1 MANKTVAERESDH
14 FVPEQACR
22 NEATEPSATR
32 VTARL
37 KLRHLT
43 LLRNIAL
50 HGSLTRVAQETGVSQ
65 PAITKALAEIES
77 LFGASLFMRSGRGL
91 KPTAMG
97 ELAMLKARHMLQE
110 LDHWASEMEAVREGR
125 SARLL
130 IGAVPYVP
138 GDLLTQAII
147 QLYERHNI
155 IIAIKQATTD
165 QLVQSLC
172 DHELDCV
179 LGRASAVAG
188 RENLRH
194 EVLYTQRPVLIGHD
208 NLLKRLEGRKLDWR
222 RLAGMNWILPSLATP
237 VGARMAELFTQAQ
250 VAVPVPIIETY
261 SVDVMHGVLSKNE
274 SVISVVP
281 EDIAK
286 DMMRRG
292 GVSILPW
299 KMDWEL
305 PPLSLIRRKR
315 DIPLDA
321 EEKFARILRDLCSLQ
336 FAHPEEASD

>member
-1 MANKTVAERESDH
+1 MRSSSVAGPGINGPVPHPADSDG
-14 FVPEQACR
+14 VA
-22 NEATEPSATR
+22 EPSAARTM
-32 VTARL
+32 ARL

-43 LLRNIAL
+43 LLRNIAV

-65 PAITKALAEIES
+65 PAITKALAEIEA
-77 LFGASLFMRSGRGL
+77 LFGASLFIRSGRGL

-110 LDHWASEMEAVREGR
+110 LDHWACEMEAVRKGR

-130 IGAVPYVP
+130 IGAVPYVS
-138 GDLLTQAII
+138 GDLLTQAIT

-155 IIAIKQATTD
+155 IVAIKQATTD

-179 LGRASAVAG
+179 LGRSSAVAG
-188 RENLRH
+188 RVNLRH
-194 EVLYTQRPVLIGHD
+194 EMLYTQHPVLIGHD
-208 NLLKRLEGRKLDWR
+208 RLLKRMEGRKLDWR
-222 RLAGMNWILPSLATP
+222 RLAAMNWILPSLATP

-261 SVDVMHGVLSKNE
+261 SIDVMHGVLSKNE

-281 EDIAK
+281 EDIAR

-299 KMDWEL
+299 RMDWEL
-305 PPLSLIRRKR
+305 PPLSLIRRVR
-315 DIPLDA
+315 DFPLDA
-321 EEKFARILRDLCSLQ
+321 EEKFAGILKELCIRQ
-336 FAHPEEASD
+336 FTQANV

>member
-1 MANKTVAERESDH
+1 MTSTTIKDAHTSNPSW
-14 FVPEQACR
+14 VPTDQDEIAQ
-22 NEATEPSATR
+22 PSAARIMT
-32 VTARL
+32 RL

-77 LFGASLFMRSGRGL
+77 LFGASLFIRSGRGL

-110 LDHWASEMEAVREGR
+110 LDHWASEMEAVRKGR

-130 IGAVPYVP
+130 IGAVPYVS
-138 GDLLTQAII
+138 GALLTQAIM

-155 IIAIKQATTD
+155 IIAIRQATTD

-179 LGRASAVAG
+179 LGRASAAAG
-188 RENLRH
+188 RENLWH

-208 NLLKRLEGRKLDWR
+208 KLLQRLHGRRLDWR
-222 RLAGMNWILPSLATP
+222 ELATMDWILPSLATP

-261 SVDVMHGVLSKNE
+261 SVDVMHGVLSKND
-274 SVISVVP
+274 SVVSVVP
-281 EDIAK
+281 EDIAR

-299 KMDWEL
+299 EMDWEL
-305 PPLSLIRRKR
+305 PPLSLIRRTR
-315 DIPLDA
+315 DIALDA
-321 EEKFARILRDLCSLQ
+321 EEKFAGILKELCSQQ
-336 FAHPEEASD
+336 FA

>member
-1 MANKTVAERESDH
+1 MANRQVARQT
-14 FVPEQACR
+14 PGQAHPDT
-22 NEATEPSATR
+22 ASVPSAAR
-32 VTARL
+32 IMSRL

-50 HGSLTRVAQETGVSQ
+50 HGSLTRVAQETRVSQ
-65 PAITKALAEIES
+65 PAITKALAEVES
-77 LFGASLFMRSGRGL
+77 LFGAPLFVRSGRGL

-110 LDHWASEMEAVREGR
+110 LDHWASEMDAVRKGR

-130 IGAVPYVP
+130 IGAVPYVSS
-138 GDLLTQAII
+138 DLLTQAIT

-155 IIAIKQATTD
+155 VIAIRQATTD

-172 DHELDCV
+172 NHELDCV

-188 RENLRH
+188 RENLWH
-194 EVLYTQRPVLIGHD
+194 EVLYTQHPALIGHD
-208 NLLKRLEGRKLDWR
+208 NLLKRLDGRRLDWR
-222 RLAGMNWILPSLATP
+222 RLADMNWILPSLATP

-261 SVDVMHGVLSKNE
+261 SVDVMHGVLSKND

-281 EDIAK
+281 EDIAR
-286 DMMRRG
+286 DMVRRG
-292 GVSILPW
+292 GISILPW
-299 KMDWEL
+299 KLDWEL
-305 PPLSLIRRKR
+305 PPLSLIRRVR

-321 EEKFARILRDLCSLQ
+321 EDKLAGILKELCSQQ
-336 FAHPEEASD
+336 FAQNK